1 MPYCAILLRGRF
13 TGVDPR
19 AVEKEFGNEVDMMC
33 RLGCHPSLVLFL
45 GVCPNPL
52 SIIFEYLPFSLL

>member
-1 MPYCAILLRGRF
+1 MLQTGHRRF

-19 AVEKEFGNEVDMMC
+19 AVEKEFGNEVDMMN

-52 SIIFEYLPFSLL
+52 GIIFEYLPFSLL